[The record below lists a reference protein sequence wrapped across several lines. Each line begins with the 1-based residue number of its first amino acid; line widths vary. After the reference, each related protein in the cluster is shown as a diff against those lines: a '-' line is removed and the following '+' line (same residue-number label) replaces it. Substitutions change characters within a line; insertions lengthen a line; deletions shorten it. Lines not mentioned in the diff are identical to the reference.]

1 MMQANEQ
8 NIFNWLAGINVAFS
22 WCNSF
27 FIESNLIVIAD
38 IFAWNIHLCIFAT

>member
-22 WCNSF
+22 WF